1 MGSMGHISSSASGSA
16 GGFGGPGPAAVP
28 SGPFGGA
35 TQSFTALTTAAVLS
49 AAAGGASPADLA
61 SNPLASLAVQKG
73 GELVTS
79 SLAKYMP
86 GALALWRS
94 LRYYFHVNNSYVRNK
109 LSRLLFPFSR
119 KWERSPATAADQDA
133 GSDVAASFATPA
145 NDVNAPDLYIPLMAF
160 VTFVLATGLVSVGLA
175 LGLAV
180 AKAAHSFGTFSSCM
194 LWPITLSGR
203 KPRRLLPLRWLERSQ
218 RCLVCAVKTDNAQVL
233 SCIAVC
239 THAFCSRPSLRG
251 HLLFPSAAAR
261 HRHEVPP

>member
-1 MGSMGHISSSASGSA
+1 MGHISSAGGSS
-16 GGFGGPGPAAVP
+16 GGFGGPAPAAAAAP

-49 AAAGGASPADLA
+49 AAASGASPSDLA

-94 LRYYFHVNNSYVRNK
+94 LRYYFHVNNSYVRTK

-119 KWERSPATAADQDA
+119 KWERAPASAADQDA
-133 GSDVAASFATPA
+133 GADVATVFATPA

-160 VTFVLATGLVSVGLA
+160 VTFVLATGLVSESWRCNAPGIV
-175 LGLAV
+175 V
-180 AKAAHSFGTFSSCM
+180 E
-194 LWPITLSGR
+194 
-203 KPRRLLPLRWLERSQ
+203 RRWGMSQ
-218 RCLVCAVKTDNAQVL
+218 LTKIRT
-233 SCIAVC
+233 
-239 THAFCSRPSLRG
+239 
-251 HLLFPSAAAR
+251 AAR
-261 HRHEVPP
+261 RSGC